1 MPTFSSQRSR
11 WRWSVMRRDRHWERC
26 LATAANACVR
36 ASIHHDADPTRLQ
49 QRRPSGSRRTRRR
62 SARGPEGQPEAP
74 GVGPRRLRWS
84 GPDPTM
90 VWNGFKPSPAA
101 GAAPDTPRPPSG
113 RNAVRARPGGL
124 DDFGLPRRTRRLGR
138 DGVDDERSPLL
149 RWLENYLR
157 EVARGQ
163 RVPSHPLYLPVP
175 VATRSY
181 ERRVFACASPSSLR
195 PSQLLG
201 SLHNS
206 AYSRSGGPSKTA
218 IPSQR
223 AAKTLHNV
231 DHEARRTFDEVYPGG
246 ACLPHVA
253 VQLERRCTVHGVNAA
268 NSLCPD
274 NRGVTRG

>member
-1 MPTFSSQRSR
+1 MSLSPVEAARCSRCMGFSSRRSR
-11 WRWSVMRRDRHWERC
+11 WRLSVMRRDRQWGRC
-26 LATAANACVR
+26 LATSANTFVR
-36 ASIHHDADPTRLQ
+36 SSTHHDADPANVRRQ
-49 QRRPSGSRRTRRR
+49 RPSGSRRTRRR

-74 GVGPRRLRWS
+74 GVGPRRRTWS
-84 GPDPTM
+84 GPDPIM
-90 VWNGFKPSPAA
+90 VWNGSRPCPAA

-113 RNAVRARPGGL
+113 RNAAGARPGGL
-124 DDFGLPRRTRRLGR
+124 DDFGLPRGTCRAGR

-231 DHEARRTFDEVYPGG
+231 DHEARRTFDRLYPGG
-246 ACLPHVA
+246 ADLV
-253 VQLERRCTVHGVNAA
+253 L
-268 NSLCPD
+268 
-274 NRGVTRG
+274 

>member
-1 MPTFSSQRSR
+1 MT
-11 WRWSVMRRDRHWERC
+11 
-26 LATAANACVR
+26 
-36 ASIHHDADPTRLQ
+36 I
-49 QRRPSGSRRTRRR
+49 PSGSWVDGM
-62 SARGPEGQPEAP
+62 A
-74 GVGPRRLRWS
+74 S
-84 GPDPTM
+84 GPSTLG
-90 VWNGFKPSPAA
+90 WG
-101 GAAPDTPRPPSG
+101 TSG
-113 RNAVRARPGGL
+113 RFPRAAWPRGRGAVRARPGRL
-124 DDFGLPRRTRRLGR
+124 DDFGLPRGTRRVRR
-138 DGVDDERSPLL
+138 DGVDEERSPLL

-218 IPSQR
+218 IPSHR

-231 DHEARRTFDEVYPGG
+231 DHEVSAVFDRLLPRRE
-246 ACLPHVA
+246 LP
-253 VQLERRCTVHGVNAA
+253 L
-268 NSLCPD
+268 
-274 NRGVTRG
+274 

>member
-1 MPTFSSQRSR
+1 MKDLPKLSLSPASRSSGF
-11 WRWSVMRRDRHWERC
+11 
-26 LATAANACVR
+26 A
-36 ASIHHDADPTRLQ
+36 
-49 QRRPSGSRRTRRR
+49 RRPSTKDKLSY
-62 SARGPEGQPEAP
+62 ARWSPAHHARVSPEARRGAFIACP
-74 GVGPRRLRWS
+74 KGLLGLAESGMTPREARRAGGVGPKPAPVVSAPPRGGPNRLGRSPSAAVVARDRRDTRRA
-84 GPDPTM
+84 
-90 VWNGFKPSPAA
+90 VAPAQNA
-101 GAAPDTPRPPSG
+101 HGHRRDETPP
-113 RNAVRARPGGL
+113 AARPGGL
-124 DDFGLPRRTRRLGR
+124 GDFGLPRGTRRAGR

-149 RWLENYLR
+149 RWLENHLR
-157 EVARGQ
+157 GVARGQ

-231 DHEARRTFDEVYPGG
+231 DHEARRTFDRFYPGG
-246 ACLPHVA
+246 LCERGLP
-253 VQLERRCTVHGVNAA
+253 
-268 NSLCPD
+268 S
-274 NRGVTRG
+274 

>member
-1 MPTFSSQRSR
+1 MGFSSRRSR
-11 WRWSVMRRDRHWERC
+11 WRLSVMRRDRHWGRC
-26 LATAANACVR
+26 LATAGNAFVR
-36 ASIHHDADPTRLQ
+36 ASIHHDADPANVRR
-49 QRRPSGSRRTRRR
+49 QRPCGSRRTRRR

-74 GVGPRRLRWS
+74 GVGPRRPRWS
-84 GPDPTM
+84 GPDPM
-90 VWNGFKPSPAA
+90 VVWNGSRPSRAA

-113 RNAVRARPGGL
+113 RNAVRARPGDL
-124 DDFGLPRRTRRLGR
+124 DDFGLPRGTRRAGR

-149 RWLENYLR
+149 RWLENYVR
-157 EVARGQ
+157 GVASGQ

-181 ERRVFACASPSSLR
+181 ERRVFACASPSSSR

-231 DHEARRTFDEVYPGG
+231 DHEVSDVFDRLLPRRGCRDGDGRPTRARPGPGRRFGRRG
-246 ACLPHVA
+246 A
-253 VQLERRCTVHGVNAA
+253 
-268 NSLCPD
+268 S
-274 NRGVTRG
+274 

>member
-1 MPTFSSQRSR
+1 MGFSSRRSR
-11 WRWSVMRRDRHWERC
+11 WRLSVMRRDRHWGG
-26 LATAANACVR
+26 ASAA
-36 ASIHHDADPTRLQ
+36 SGMPSFG
-49 QRRPSGSRRTRRR
+49 RRPAMTRILSGFRRQRPCGSRRTRRR
-62 SARGPEGQPEAP
+62 SARAPEGQPEAP
-74 GVGPRRLRWS
+74 GVGPRRPRWS
-84 GPDPTM
+84 GPDPM
-90 VWNGFKPSPAA
+90 VVWNGSRPSRAA

-124 DDFGLPRRTRRLGR
+124 DDFGLPRGTRRLGC
-138 DGVDDERSPLL
+138 DGIDDERSPLL

-206 AYSRSGGPSKTA
+206 AYSRSGGPSKTT

-231 DHEARRTFDEVYPGG
+231 DHEAPRTFDRFYPGG
-246 ACLPHVA
+246 ELG
-253 VQLERRCTVHGVNAA
+253 L
-268 NSLCPD
+268 
-274 NRGVTRG
+274 

>member
-1 MPTFSSQRSR
+1 M
-11 WRWSVMRRDRHWERC
+11 WAEADR
-26 LATAANACVR
+26 LG
-36 ASIHHDADPTRLQ
+36 
-49 QRRPSGSRRTRRR
+49 GSREEKL
-62 SARGPEGQPEAP
+62 PP
-74 GVGPRRLRWS
+74 GGMHGGSLICS
-84 GPDPTM
+84 GP
-90 VWNGFKPSPAA
+90 GSASP
-101 GAAPDTPRPPSG
+101 GA
-113 RNAVRARPGGL
+113 L
-124 DDFGLPRRTRRLGR
+124 DDFGLPRGTCRAGR
-138 DGVDDERSPLL
+138 DGVDDKRSPLL
-149 RWLENYLR
+149 RWLENHLR
-157 EVARGQ
+157 GVARAQ